1 MFGITP
7 SGVIEL
13 SSQDIQEIEQ
23 YAVEIDLVS
32 SVLQDN
38 PTAYAN
44 SLELAARA
52 LFNACWDVEE
62 PESTLSDLLS
72 RGCWSR

>member
-38 PTAYAN
+38 PTSYAN
-44 SLELAARA
+44 SLEVAARA
-52 LFNACWDVEE
+52 LFNAAWDVEE
-62 PESTLSDLLS
+62 PESALSDLLS